1 MNSTKSC
8 GHNVVQG
15 FVDKGCLIED
25 FRRLV
30 SILLLLMWMG
40 LLHIRLS
47 ILKCVMYAQHMFF
60 LCCARYVV

>member
-1 MNSTKSC
+1 MNSTKSR

-47 ILKCVMYAQHMFF
+47 ILKCVMYADTCFS
-60 LCCARYVV
+60 CVVLDM